1 MKIDEIVDEDKL
13 IKLRITNMDDLWLLS
28 NFIEKG
34 DIVIG
39 NTFRKIEERSD
50 QIRSKKEERI
60 KIRVGIKV
68 EDIEFQEFTDRLRIK
83 GKIVQGPEE
92 FLGHYQSL
100 NFSSGDSMEIVKN
113 EWSKTLLDELKKSEK
128 ENVQAIF
135 ISMDDVNATIALLRD
150 YGIQILAEIDL
161 PRQSKEIVNGV
172 INYNEITLKLEQYWK
187 DGMLIFVVG
196 PGFFKENF
204 LKSIQ
209 NVKMKESMIL
219 IDTSYA
225 GEKGIYEA
233 LKAGTLEKIIK
244 ENRMKKEIMLVSK
257 LLEEISRNGKYA
269 YGIDEVIKY
278 SDIGAVDILLI
289 SDKYLKNDKFKDA
302 MRNVEKNGGKIFI
315 ISSHHEYGR
324 ILYNLGGIGAI
335 LRYKI

>member
-128 ENVQAIF
+128 ENVQAI
-135 ISMDDVNATIALLRD
+135 
-150 YGIQILAEIDL
+150 
-161 PRQSKEIVNGV
+161 
-172 INYNEITLKLEQYWK
+172 
-187 DGMLIFVVG
+187 
-196 PGFFKENF
+196 
-204 LKSIQ
+204 
-209 NVKMKESMIL
+209 
-219 IDTSYA
+219 
-225 GEKGIYEA
+225 
-233 LKAGTLEKIIK
+233 
-244 ENRMKKEIMLVSK
+244 
-257 LLEEISRNGKYA
+257 
-269 YGIDEVIKY
+269 
-278 SDIGAVDILLI
+278 
-289 SDKYLKNDKFKDA
+289 
-302 MRNVEKNGGKIFI
+302 
-315 ISSHHEYGR
+315 
-324 ILYNLGGIGAI
+324 
-335 LRYKI
+335 

>member
-113 EWSKTLLDELKKSEK
+113 EWSKT
-128 ENVQAIF
+128 
-135 ISMDDVNATIALLRD
+135 
-150 YGIQILAEIDL
+150 
-161 PRQSKEIVNGV
+161 
-172 INYNEITLKLEQYWK
+172 
-187 DGMLIFVVG
+187 
-196 PGFFKENF
+196 
-204 LKSIQ
+204 
-209 NVKMKESMIL
+209 
-219 IDTSYA
+219 
-225 GEKGIYEA
+225 
-233 LKAGTLEKIIK
+233 
-244 ENRMKKEIMLVSK
+244 
-257 LLEEISRNGKYA
+257 
-269 YGIDEVIKY
+269 
-278 SDIGAVDILLI
+278 
-289 SDKYLKNDKFKDA
+289 
-302 MRNVEKNGGKIFI
+302 
-315 ISSHHEYGR
+315 
-324 ILYNLGGIGAI
+324 
-335 LRYKI
+335 

>member
-135 ISMDDVNATIALLRD
+135 ISMDDENATIALLRD

-225 GEKGIYEA
+225 GEKG
-233 LKAGTLEKIIK
+233 
-244 ENRMKKEIMLVSK
+244 
-257 LLEEISRNGKYA
+257 
-269 YGIDEVIKY
+269 
-278 SDIGAVDILLI
+278 
-289 SDKYLKNDKFKDA
+289 
-302 MRNVEKNGGKIFI
+302 
-315 ISSHHEYGR
+315 
-324 ILYNLGGIGAI
+324 
-335 LRYKI
+335 